1 LLLEDVSSMVFLW
14 LAHAIPYP
22 PKAGFLLRSYN
33 LLKRLATRHN
43 VDLVAFVQEAWVTTL
58 FPSLEAGLDES
69 HRALAEFCRSVTFL
83 PIDSLARP
91 WGKERTALRCLL
103 SGSSYS
109 TSWLHSTPARAAI
122 AHQLRTTRYDL
133 VHFDT
138 IGLVAYR
145 DLCAGTPAALTHHN
159 IESHMMLRRA
169 DTAGNVV
176 ASSYFRHEGRLLE
189 QTEVRTAD
197 TFATHIT
204 CSELDSERLRRLV
217 PDANVAV
224 IPNGVDCEY
233 FVSQDRVTR
242 PDSLAFVG
250 TMNWYPNVDAMM
262 FFLNEVWPRLR
273 SGVPTV
279 TLDIAGSN
287 PPAALIRLAESLPG
301 VTVHGYLPDVR
312 PLIDS
317 AALMICPIRDG
328 GGTKLKILDAFAMQK
343 CVVAHPIACEGIA
356 ATADREVVL
365 ATTAEEFVAAIA
377 ALLKDPD
384 RRAAIGRAARALVE
398 SRYSYEPIGAR
409 FSALLEQT
417 ARAHRGDLRA

>member
-1 LLLEDVSSMVFLW
+1 MISMVFLW

-33 LLKRLATRHN
+33 LLKRLAARHS

-58 FPSLEAGLDES
+58 FPSLEAGLEES
-69 HRALAEFCRSVTFL
+69 RRALAQFCRSVTFM

-91 WGKERTALRCLL
+91 WGKQRTALRALL
-103 SGSSYS
+103 SGNSY
-109 TSWLHSTPARAAI
+109 TTTWLDSAAARAAL
-122 AHQLRTTRYDL
+122 ASQMRSGAYDL
-133 VHFDT
+133 IHFDT
-138 IGLVAYR
+138 IGLLPYR
-145 DLCAGTPAALTHHN
+145 ELCSVTPATLTHHN

-169 DTAGNVV
+169 DTAGNIV
-176 ASSYFRHEGRLLE
+176 ASGYFRREGRLLE
-189 QTEVRTAD
+189 QIEMRTAGK
-197 TFATHIT
+197 FGAHIT

-224 IPNGVDCEY
+224 VPNGVDCDY
-233 FVSQDRVTR
+233 FTSRSAAIR
-242 PDSLAFVG
+242 PDSLVFVG
-250 TMNWYPNVDAMM
+250 TMNWYPNVDAML
-262 FFLNEVWPRLR
+262 FFLSEVWPLLKAQL
-273 SGVPTV
+273 PTV

-287 PPAALIRLAESLPG
+287 PPAALLRLAQSLPG

-317 AALMICPIRDG
+317 AVLMICPIRDG
-328 GGTKLKILDAFAMQK
+328 GGTKLKLLDAFAMQK

-365 ATTAEEFVAAIA
+365 ATTPQEFVGAIA
-377 ALLKDPD
+377 TLFKDPQ

-398 SRYSYEPIGAR
+398 ARYSYEPIGAR

-417 ARAHRGDLRA
+417 AGTGAARCLTS